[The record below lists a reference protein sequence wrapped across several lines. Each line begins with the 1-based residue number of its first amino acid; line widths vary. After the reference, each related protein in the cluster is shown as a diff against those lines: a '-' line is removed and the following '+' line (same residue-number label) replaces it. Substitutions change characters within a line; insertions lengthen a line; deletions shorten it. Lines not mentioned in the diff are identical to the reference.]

1 MYYTYHYSSFPPHF
15 KIKAKDNKVLI
26 PACVYFPESVKH
38 TMFCSQETF
47 NQAQGCRNVWKS
59 RGAELVVFKYF
70 SKEKVKIWW
79 RGDCPSISDGPGAKT
94 KQAQSSS
101 TVALANMPL
110 FFFFWPTKHYTFI
123 HCCDFV
129 LCTQFLWVMSL
140 RRKKSSDAKLL
151 PNVLTTFAMKEK
163 VKIAFLCVGLYH
175 VVFSNNLSLLSASK
189 PKCNFG
195 HWLKLP

>member
-1 MYYTYHYSSFPPHF
+1 MYYTYHCPSFPPHF

-70 SKEKVKIWW
+70 FKEEVIIWG
-79 RGDCPSISDGPGAKT
+79 RGGGGDCPSISDGPGAKT

-140 RRKKSSDAKLL
+140 RKKNGRHSSDTKLL
-151 PNVLTTFAMKEK
+151 PNVLTTFAMKEI
-163 VKIAFLCVGLYH
+163 VKIAFLCGGLYT
-175 VVFSNNLSLLSASK
+175 VVFSNNLSK
-189 PKCNFG
+189 DRT
-195 HWLKLP
+195 